1 MATRTYKDLKKIEGG
16 GCHASDKILDI
27 AMLGDGTSANI
38 LFIFIFYFFY
48 FLLFGAVPTAY
59 RSSQVGGQIRA
70 TAAGLCHSQG
80 NTGSLT
86 H

>member
-38 LFIFIFYFFY
+38 LFIFIFYFFIFC
-48 FLLFGAVPTAY
+48 FLGLYPRHIEVPRLEVKSKLQLWAY
-59 RSSQVGGQIRA
+59 AIAMA
-70 TAAGLCHSQG
+70 TLDP
-80 NTGSLT
+80 
-86 H
+86 